1 MKTPQELTAMFI
13 KLGNE
18 SESLADQMDAIE
30 DENVLWFR
38 NDEWDA
44 LLAKRRRISLIR
56 GTLLWIEGSNEEIT
70 FEY

>member
-1 MKTPQELTAMFI
+1 MKKPQELTAMFI

-18 SESLADQMDAIE
+18 SESLCDQMDAIE

-56 GTLLWIEGSNEEIT
+56 GTLLWVEGSNEEIT